1 MYVMLSCDSDGRN
14 VKPSLLVFVEEQ
26 RAGNAVSPV
35 VLLNCASI
43 AINIDLSF
51 ELLVNLTRA
60 VLGMAQ
66 DHQLSI
72 L

>member
-1 MYVMLSCDSDGRN
+1 MYVMLLCDFDGRN
-14 VKPSLLVFVEEQ
+14 VKLSLLVFVEEQ

-35 VLLNCASI
+35 VSLNCASI
-43 AINIDLSF
+43 TINIDLSL

-66 DHQLSI
+66 DHKLSI